1 MRQELRGPS
10 ASDPVGRGLHNMFSG
25 FITHQKLSEAPREL
39 EALYDAWLIAGR
51 LVEAGA
57 VVPQIYRPMDDIF
70 AVRWIPAV
78 MDDEVK
84 AVTEAVGAAFS
95 HVGPEFL
102 RISKAPAA
110 MHPLLL
116 GEIVLGLFIQSY
128 IVAAWRT
135 HVDETGDAVP
145 EHHAL
150 FGCEPVDCDGD
161 SALKAVGMRLEGWVA
176 PVFLKTESHRVKGIV
191 IVHDWVAAATAAKR
205 EGGDDVGA
213 RAGSAALAAMFGAC
227 EAHPEPV
234 PLECPTFILLH
245 GRQRVAL
252 QRVFKVGGR
261 RTAGCGAQPHGR
273 QKGRIIVDCVVVI
286 QVFLADLNAGQTLD
300 EVAELSASAT
310 TLLVGKRGGDD
321 ALDNV
326 ITT

>member
-1 MRQELRGPS
+1 
-10 ASDPVGRGLHNMFSG
+10 MFSG

-176 PVFLKTESHRVKGIV
+176 PSLSQ
-191 IVHDWVAAATAAKR
+191 D
-205 EGGDDVGA
+205 
-213 RAGSAALAAMFGAC
+213 
-227 EAHPEPV
+227 
-234 PLECPTFILLH
+234 
-245 GRQRVAL
+245 RVAPRQGDRHRARL
-252 QRVFKVGGR
+252 
-261 RTAGCGAQPHGR
+261 GCGSDGR
-273 QKGRIIVDCVVVI
+273 KARGR
-286 QVFLADLNAGQTLD
+286 
-300 EVAELSASAT
+300 
-310 TLLVGKRGGDD
+310 
-321 ALDNV
+321 
-326 ITT
+326 